1 VYCTLDLAQG
11 LLAWSM
17 NEHKLLDAARWID
30 PDRDY
35 AQRRSFPTVE
45 AAMDALELGG
55 RMRLGLG
62 QDAEIELEG
71 LASASPKGRIKWQ
84 DGSVEELDAADLAG
98 RWSHLLDLARPPRR

>member
-1 VYCTLDLAQG
+1 
-11 LLAWSM
+11 
-17 NEHKLLDAARWID
+17 
-30 PDRDY
+30 
-35 AQRRSFPTVE
+35 
-45 AAMDALELGG
+45 GG

-84 DGSVEELDAADLAG
+84 DGSVEELAAADLAS